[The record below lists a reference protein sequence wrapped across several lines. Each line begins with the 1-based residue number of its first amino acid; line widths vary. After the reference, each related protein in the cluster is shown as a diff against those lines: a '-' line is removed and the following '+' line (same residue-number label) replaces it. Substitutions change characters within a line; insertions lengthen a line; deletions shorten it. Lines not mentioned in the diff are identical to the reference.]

1 MAARK
6 IKDARDARECLSAAK
21 ASGLTN
27 AEWAR
32 QEGIDGRS
40 LNAWRMNLGIGGKS
54 RGSKRSSKKSRR
66 SKSRPARPRMVEL
79 VPSVNSSRS
88 TAPTIPLYAVRCGEL
103 TIEVDEHFEEET
115 LRRLVRVVASC

>member
-6 IKDARDARECLSAAK
+6 IKDAKDARECLSAAK

-40 LNAWRMNLGIGGKS
+40 LNAWRMNLGVSAKS
-54 RGSKRSSKKSRR
+54 RSSKKSRC
-66 SKSRPARPRMVEL
+66 SKSKATPPRMVEL
-79 VPSVNSSRS
+79 VAPAKSSMPKR
-88 TAPTIPLYAVRCGEL
+88 PRYAVRFGEL